1 MWCLVVLDFGL
12 MGGGECSAGVRGL
25 SERSLM
31 EPLCCL
37 LKLITFIRG
46 KVGQLLDKPVG
57 KFRLRLYASVSAE
70 VFFSDVEESLSF
82 RLRLHSQ
89 NQA

>member
-1 MWCLVVLDFGL
+1 MEDAEP
-12 MGGGECSAGVRGL
+12 GGFRLGFKRARGGKFAAGVRGL
-25 SERSLM
+25 SERR
-31 EPLCCL
+31 CL

-46 KVGQLLDKPVG
+46 KVGQLLDKAVG
-57 KFRLRLYASVSAE
+57 KFRLRPHGGVSAE
-70 VFFSDVEESLSF
+70 VFFSDMEESLSF

>member
-1 MWCLVVLDFGL
+1 MPRGFRLGFKRAL
-12 MGGGECSAGVRGL
+12 GGGGGCAAGVRGL

-31 EPLCCL
+31 CCL

-46 KVGQLLDKPVG
+46 KVGQLLDKAVG
-57 KFRLRLYASVSAE
+57 KCRLRPYGGVSAE
-70 VFFSDVEESLSF
+70 VFFSDMEESLSF
-82 RLRLHSQ
+82 RLRLHSP